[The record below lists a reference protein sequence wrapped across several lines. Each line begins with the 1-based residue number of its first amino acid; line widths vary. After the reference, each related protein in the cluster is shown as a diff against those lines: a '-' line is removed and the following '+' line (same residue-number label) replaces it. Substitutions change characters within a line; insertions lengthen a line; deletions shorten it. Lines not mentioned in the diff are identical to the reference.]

1 MKAEIISVG
10 TELLLGEIIDTNRPY
25 VARALRE
32 MGIES
37 YHQSIV
43 GDNASR
49 LLEALDVANKRSDLI
64 ILIGGLGP
72 TEDDLTKQISA
83 QFLKT
88 ELVSDQSALSK
99 LKNWHENANI
109 DMAENN
115 KAQALYLKG
124 GIAVVNDVGFAIGS
138 YYSNPNG
145 ADFLLLPGPPWEME
159 PMFDNHV
166 RPILSSHYL
175 SGQIL
180 NAVVMRYFGIGESR
194 LSTIISD
201 LIDNQEN
208 PTIATYAKKHEV
220 IVRLMAKSNSE
231 HEAIQLNNQTAKII
245 NQRVGDYFYGNGEH
259 NSLEQ
264 TVAMLLKKLTKTIGI
279 TEVFT
284 QGMVQTKLRQLDD
297 SDDLIKGGFTGIS
310 ALLDLTDEEI
320 ETSGNNGEAIVTRL
334 AELTKSRLVADF
346 GLAIIAENPTKSN
359 DNQYVTEKVWFA
371 LTQGQ
376 NKALVTSQVFAKDHM
391 DNVEDAVCVALDL
404 IRRGLLNKKIIS
416 RA

>member
-1 MKAEIISVG
+1 
-10 TELLLGEIIDTNRPY
+10 
-25 VARALRE
+25 
-32 MGIES
+32 
-37 YHQSIV
+37 
-43 GDNASR
+43 
-49 LLEALDVANKRSDLI
+49 
-64 ILIGGLGP
+64 
-72 TEDDLTKQISA
+72 
-83 QFLKT
+83 
-88 ELVSDQSALSK
+88 
-99 LKNWHENANI
+99 
-109 DMAENN
+109 
-115 KAQALYLKG
+115 
-124 GIAVVNDVGFAIGS
+124 
-138 YYSNPNG
+138 
-145 ADFLLLPGPPWEME
+145 
-159 PMFDNHV
+159 
-166 RPILSSHYL
+166 
-175 SGQIL
+175 
-180 NAVVMRYFGIGESR
+180 
-194 LSTIISD
+194 
-201 LIDNQEN
+201 
-208 PTIATYAKKHEV
+208 
-220 IVRLMAKSNSE
+220 
-231 HEAIQLNNQTAKII
+231 
-245 NQRVGDYFYGNGEH
+245 VGDYFYGNGEH

-297 SDDLIKGGFTGIS
+297 SDDIIKGGFTGIS